1 MEEVVLSYLM
11 SILMGIIQGVAEFLP
26 ISSSG
31 HLALFQQFFGM
42 ENIEEKYMFFTV
54 LLHFGTLISVCVVYW
69 RDIVEMIREFFLGIA
84 ALAGKD
90 TGVTPPPARRMV
102 MLIIVATLPLFVM
115 VLLQDA
121 VNALFASSIMVSIAL
136 LCTGF
141 ILFFSDRLARGRKT
155 AKNATVADALIV
167 GCGQALA
174 VIPGL
179 SRSGTTISVG
189 MLRGFDRSFAVRFSF
204 LMSLP
209 AILGANILEL
219 KDALEMGLDTSE
231 LPMYLV
237 GVVVAAVVGYFA
249 IRLVKTLS
257 DKGKFGKF
265 AYYCWAVGLG
275 SLIAGIVK
283 TVFLP

>member
-1 MEEVVLSYLM
+1 LTYFM

-31 HLALFQQFFGM
+31 HLALFQTFFGM
-42 ENIEEKYMFFTV
+42 ENMEEKYMFFTV
-54 LLHFGTLISVCVVYW
+54 LLHFGTLISVCMVYW
-69 RDIVEMIREFFLGIA
+69 RDIVDMIREFFLGIA
-84 ALAGKD
+84 ALAGRKD
-90 TGVTPPPARRMV
+90 TGVAPPPARRMV
-102 MLIIVATLPLFVM
+102 MLIIIATVPLFVM
-115 VLLQDA
+115 VFLRDA
-121 VNALFASSIMVSIAL
+121 VSNSIMVSCAL
-136 LCTGF
+136 LATGF
-141 ILFFSDRLARGRKT
+141 ILFFSDRIARGHKT
-155 AKNATVADALIV
+155 ARNATVADALIV

-189 MLRGFDRSFAVRFSF
+189 MMRGFDRAFAVRFSF

-209 AILGANILEL
+209 AVLGANVLEI
-219 KDALEMGLDTSE
+219 KDALASNFPIEE

-237 GVVVAAVVGYFA
+237 GVAVSAVVGYFA
-249 IRLVKTLS
+249 IRLVKSLS

-275 SLIAGIVK
+275 SLVAGIVK
-283 TVFLP
+283 MMLLK

>member
-1 MEEVVLSYLM
+1 MTYFM

-31 HLALFQQFFGM
+31 HLALFQTFFGM
-42 ENIEEKYMFFTV
+42 ENMEEKYMFFTV
-54 LLHFGTLISVCVVYW
+54 LLHFGTLISVCMVYW
-69 RDIVEMIREFFLGIA
+69 RDIVDMIREFFLGIA
-84 ALAGKD
+84 ALAGRKD
-90 TGVTPPPARRMV
+90 TGVAPPPARRMV
-102 MLIIVATLPLFVM
+102 MLIIIATVPLFVM
-115 VLLQDA
+115 VFLRDA
-121 VNALFASSIMVSIAL
+121 VNQLFSNSIMVSCAL
-136 LCTGF
+136 LATGF
-141 ILFFSDRLARGRKT
+141 ILFFSDRMARGHKT

-189 MLRGFDRSFAVRFSF
+189 MMRGFDRAFAVRFSF

-209 AILGANILEL
+209 AVLGANVLEI
-219 KDALEMGLDTSE
+219 KDALASNFPIEE

-237 GVVVAAVVGYFA
+237 GVAVSAVVGYFA
-249 IRLVKTLS
+249 IRLVKSLS

-275 SLIAGIVK
+275 SLVAGVVK
-283 TVFLP
+283 MMLLK

>member
-1 MEEVVLSYLM
+1 MTYFM

-31 HLALFQQFFGM
+31 HLALFQTFFGM
-42 ENIEEKYMFFTV
+42 V
-54 LLHFGTLISVCVVYW
+54 LLHFGTLISVCMVYW
-69 RDIVEMIREFFLGIA
+69 RDIVDMIREFFLGIA
-84 ALAGKD
+84 ALAGRKD
-90 TGVTPPPARRMV
+90 TGVAPPPARRMV
-102 MLIIVATLPLFVM
+102 MLIIIATVPLFVM
-115 VLLQDA
+115 VFLRDA
-121 VNALFASSIMVSIAL
+121 VNQLFSNSIMVSCAL
-136 LCTGF
+136 LATGF
-141 ILFFSDRLARGRKT
+141 ILFFSDRMARGHKT

-189 MLRGFDRSFAVRFSF
+189 MMRGFDRAFAVRFSF

-209 AILGANILEL
+209 AVLGANVLEI
-219 KDALEMGLDTSE
+219 KDALASNFPIEE
-231 LPMYLV
+231 LPMY
-237 GVVVAAVVGYFA
+237 AVVGYFA
-249 IRLVKTLS
+249 IRLVKSLS

-275 SLIAGIVK
+275 SLVAGIVK
-283 TVFLP
+283 MMLLK

>member
-1 MEEVVLSYLM
+1 MTYFM

-31 HLALFQQFFGM
+31 HLALFQTFFGM
-42 ENIEEKYMFFTV
+42 ENMEEKYMFFTV
-54 LLHFGTLISVCVVYW
+54 LLHFGTLISVCMVYW
-69 RDIVEMIREFFLGIA
+69 REIVDMIREFFLGIA
-84 ALAGKD
+84 ALAGRKD
-90 TGVTPPPARRMV
+90 TGVAPPPARRMV
-102 MLIIVATLPLFVM
+102 MLIIIATVPLFVM
-115 VLLQDA
+115 VFLRDA
-121 VNALFASSIMVSIAL
+121 VNQLFSNSIMVSCAL
-136 LCTGF
+136 LATGF
-141 ILFFSDRLARGRKT
+141 ILFFSDRMARGHKT

-189 MLRGFDRSFAVRFSF
+189 MMRGFDRAFAVRFSF

-209 AILGANILEL
+209 AVLGANVLEI
-219 KDALEMGLDTSE
+219 KDALASNFPIEE

-237 GVVVAAVVGYFA
+237 GVAVSAVVGYFA
-249 IRLVKTLS
+249 IRLVKSLS

-275 SLIAGIVK
+275 SLVAGIVK
-283 TVFLP
+283 MMLLK

>member
-1 MEEVVLSYLM
+1 MTYFM

-31 HLALFQQFFGM
+31 HLALFQTFFGM
-42 ENIEEKYMFFTV
+42 ENMEEKYMFFTV
-54 LLHFGTLISVCVVYW
+54 LLHFGTLISVCMVYW
-69 RDIVEMIREFFLGIA
+69 RDIVDMIREFFLGIA
-84 ALAGKD
+84 ALAGRKD
-90 TGVTPPPARRMV
+90 TGVAPPPARRMV
-102 MLIIVATLPLFVM
+102 MLIIIATVPLFVM
-115 VLLQDA
+115 VFLQDA
-121 VNALFASSIMVSIAL
+121 VNQLFSNSIMVSCAL
-136 LCTGF
+136 LATGF
-141 ILFFSDRLARGRKT
+141 ILFFSDRMARGHKT

-189 MLRGFDRSFAVRFSF
+189 MMRGFDRAFAVRFSF

-209 AILGANILEL
+209 AVLGANVLEI
-219 KDALEMGLDTSE
+219 KDALASNFPIEE

-237 GVVVAAVVGYFA
+237 GVAVSAVVGYFA
-249 IRLVKTLS
+249 IRLVKSLS
-257 DKGKFGKF
+257 DKGKFGKV

-275 SLIAGIVK
+275 SVVAGIVK
-283 TVFLP
+283 MMLLK

>member
-1 MEEVVLSYLM
+1 MTYFM

-31 HLALFQQFFGM
+31 HLALFQTFFGM
-42 ENIEEKYMFFTV
+42 ENMEEKYMFFTV
-54 LLHFGTLISVCVVYW
+54 LLHFGTLISVCMVYW
-69 RDIVEMIREFFLGIA
+69 RDIVDMIREFFLGIA
-84 ALAGKD
+84 ALAGRKD
-90 TGVTPPPARRMV
+90 TGVAPPPARRMV
-102 MLIIVATLPLFVM
+102 MLIIIATVPLFVM
-115 VLLQDA
+115 VILQDA
-121 VNALFASSIMVSIAL
+121 VNQLFSNSIMVSCAL
-136 LCTGF
+136 LATGF
-141 ILFFSDRLARGRKT
+141 ILFFSDRMARGHKT

-189 MLRGFDRSFAVRFSF
+189 MMRGFDRAFAVRFSF

-209 AILGANILEL
+209 AVLGANVLEI
-219 KDALEMGLDTSE
+219 KDALASNFPIEE

-237 GVVVAAVVGYFA
+237 GVAVSAVVGYFA
-249 IRLVKTLS
+249 IRLVKSLS

-275 SLIAGIVK
+275 SLVAGIVK
-283 TVFLP
+283 MMLLK

>member
-1 MEEVVLSYLM
+1 MTYFM

-31 HLALFQQFFGM
+31 HLALFQTFFGM
-42 ENIEEKYMFFTV
+42 ENMEEKYMFFTV
-54 LLHFGTLISVCVVYW
+54 LLHFGTLISVCMVYW
-69 RDIVEMIREFFLGIA
+69 RDIVDMIREFFLGIA
-84 ALAGKD
+84 ALAGRKD
-90 TGVTPPPARRMV
+90 TGVAPPPARRMV
-102 MLIIVATLPLFVM
+102 MLIIIATVPLFVM
-115 VLLQDA
+115 VFLRDA
-121 VNALFASSIMVSIAL
+121 VNQLFSNSIMVSCAL
-136 LCTGF
+136 LATGF
-141 ILFFSDRLARGRKT
+141 ILFFSDRIARGHKT

-189 MLRGFDRSFAVRFSF
+189 MMRGFDRAFAVRFSF

-209 AILGANILEL
+209 AVLGANVLEI
-219 KDALEMGLDTSE
+219 KDALASNFPIEE

-237 GVVVAAVVGYFA
+237 GVAVSAVVGYFA
-249 IRLVKTLS
+249 IRLVKSLS

-275 SLIAGIVK
+275 SLVAGIVK
-283 TVFLP
+283 MMLLK

>member
-1 MEEVVLSYLM
+1 MTYFM

-31 HLALFQQFFGM
+31 HLALFQTFFGM
-42 ENIEEKYMFFTV
+42 ENMEEKYMFFTV
-54 LLHFGTLISVCVVYW
+54 LLHFGTLISVCMVYW
-69 RDIVEMIREFFLGIA
+69 RDIVDMIREFFLGIA
-84 ALAGKD
+84 ALAGRKD
-90 TGVTPPPARRMV
+90 TGVAPPPARRMV
-102 MLIIVATLPLFVM
+102 MLIIIATVPLFVM
-115 VLLQDA
+115 VFLQDA
-121 VNALFASSIMVSIAL
+121 VNQLFSNSIMVSCAL
-136 LCTGF
+136 LATGF
-141 ILFFSDRLARGRKT
+141 ILFFSDRMARGHKT

-189 MLRGFDRSFAVRFSF
+189 MMRGFDRAFAVRFSF

-209 AILGANILEL
+209 AVLGANVLEI
-219 KDALEMGLDTSE
+219 KDALASNFPIEE

-237 GVVVAAVVGYFA
+237 GVAVSAVVGYFA
-249 IRLVKTLS
+249 IRLVKSLS
-257 DKGKFGKF
+257 DKGKFRYF

-275 SLIAGIVK
+275 SLVAGIVK
-283 TVFLP
+283 MMLLK

>member
-1 MEEVVLSYLM
+1 MTYFM

-31 HLALFQQFFGM
+31 HLALFQTFFGM
-42 ENIEEKYMFFTV
+42 ENMEEKYMFFTV
-54 LLHFGTLISVCVVYW
+54 LLHFGTLISVCMVYW
-69 RDIVEMIREFFLGIA
+69 RDIVDMIREFFLGIA
-84 ALAGKD
+84 ALAGRKD
-90 TGVTPPPARRMV
+90 TGVAPPPARRMV
-102 MLIIVATLPLFVM
+102 MLIIIATVPLFVM
-115 VLLQDA
+115 VFLQDA
-121 VNALFASSIMVSIAL
+121 VNQLLSNSIMVSCAL
-136 LCTGF
+136 LATGF
-141 ILFFSDRLARGRKT
+141 ILFFSDRMARGHKT

-189 MLRGFDRSFAVRFSF
+189 MMRGFDRAFAVRFSF

-209 AILGANILEL
+209 AVLGANVLEI
-219 KDALEMGLDTSE
+219 KDALASNFPIEE

-237 GVVVAAVVGYFA
+237 GVAVSAVVGYFA
-249 IRLVKTLS
+249 IRLVKSLS

-275 SLIAGIVK
+275 SLVAGIVK
-283 TVFLP
+283 MMLLK

>member
-1 MEEVVLSYLM
+1 MTYFM

-31 HLALFQQFFGM
+31 HLALFQTFFGM
-42 ENIEEKYMFFTV
+42 ENMEEKYMFFTV
-54 LLHFGTLISVCVVYW
+54 LLHFGTLISVCMVYW
-69 RDIVEMIREFFLGIA
+69 RDIVDMIREFFLGIA
-84 ALAGKD
+84 ALAGRKD
-90 TGVTPPPARRMV
+90 TGVAPPPARRMV
-102 MLIIVATLPLFVM
+102 MLIIIATVPLFVM
-115 VLLQDA
+115 VFLQDA
-121 VNALFASSIMVSIAL
+121 VCQLFSISIMVSCAL
-136 LCTGF
+136 LATGF
-141 ILFFSDRLARGRKT
+141 ILFFSDRMARGHKT

-189 MLRGFDRSFAVRFSF
+189 MMRGFDRAFAVRFSF

-209 AILGANILEL
+209 AVLGANVLEI
-219 KDALEMGLDTSE
+219 KDALASNFPIEE

-237 GVVVAAVVGYFA
+237 GVAVSAVVGYFA
-249 IRLVKTLS
+249 IRLVKSLS

-275 SLIAGIVK
+275 SLVAGIVK
-283 TVFLP
+283 MMLLK

>member
-1 MEEVVLSYLM
+1 MTYLL

-31 HLALFQQFFGM
+31 HLALFQTFFGM
-42 ENIEEKYMFFTV
+42 ENVEEKYMFFTV

-69 RDIVEMIREFFLGIA
+69 RDIADMIREFFLGIA
-84 ALAGKD
+84 ALAGRKD

-102 MLIIVATLPLFVM
+102 MLIIIATLPLFIM

-121 VNALFASSIMVSIAL
+121 INQLFSNSIMVSCAL
-136 LCTGF
+136 MATGF
-141 ILFFSDRLARGRKT
+141 ILFFSDRLAKGHKT
-155 AKNATVADALIV
+155 ARNATVVDALIV

-204 LMSLP
+204 LLSLP
-209 AILGANILEL
+209 AILGANVLEI
-219 KDALEMGLDTSE
+219 KDAVEAGFPVEE

-237 GVVVAAVVGYFA
+237 GVAVAAVVGYFA
-249 IRLVKTLS
+249 IRLVKSLS

-275 SLIAGIVK
+275 SLIAGVIK
-283 TVFLP
+283 TFLV